1 LNRYRDANGVY
12 PWMADFQNPAAGAL
26 FKSALRRNGSL
37 AVHLPGEIFSTRF
50 DGSWNFVD
58 STPSTTTSYSGDPR
72 LVPPLVD
79 VLSGSIQV
87 SKRDGRCIWRDW
99 TRADCVGSRTIANYM
114 RSDLGTTV
122 MRTIEYSFDFTDA
135 SPTVTPPTPADAR
148 RRTLLVAPNSP
159 PKSSP
164 ASAVIRIRDDD
175 GANSGQ
181 RDITIDPNTR
191 GAITLSGIRYD
202 LSVVY
207 DDVDDARDELP
218 EWFVENNWHHFIY
231 AALSK
236 DAVAGG
242 NADGDGD
249 CSTPVDRCLRLT
261 VAGKTVRSDV
271 RALLV
276 SSGGQWAVQDRS
288 IGDCDG
294 DGFFDDFLCAY
305 FEEENSDKSTPDA
318 VDTYAR
324 NRLSAAFNDQLRI
337 VDPLPP

>member
-1 LNRYRDANGVY
+1 
-12 PWMADFQNPAAGAL
+12 
-26 FKSALRRNGSL
+26 
-37 AVHLPGEIFSTRF
+37 
-50 DGSWNFVD
+50 
-58 STPSTTTSYSGDPR
+58 
-72 LVPPLVD
+72 VD
-79 VLSGSIQV
+79 VLSGSIRV
-87 SKRDGRCIWRDW
+87 SKGDGRCVWRDW
-99 TRADCVGSRTIANYM
+99 TRADCVGLRTIANYM
-114 RSDLGTTV
+114 RADLGTTV
-122 MRTIEYSFDFTDA
+122 MRTIEYFFVFSDA
-135 SPTVTPPTPADAR
+135 SPTVTPPTPADVR
-148 RRTLLVAPNSP
+148 RRTLSVGLNSLS
-159 PKSSP
+159 KSSP
-164 ASAVIRIRDDD
+164 VSAVIRIRDDA
-175 GANSGQ
+175 GANSGH
-181 RDITIDPNTR
+181 RDITIDSNTR
-191 GAITLSGIRYD
+191 GAITLSGIRYE

-249 CSTPVDRCLRLT
+249 CSTPVDWCLRLT

-271 RALLV
+271 QALLI

-305 FEEENSDKSTPDA
+305 FEQENSDKSTPA
-318 VDTYAR
+318 AADTYAR